1 MIWEVPIVH
10 NPMGSYDT
18 ESIFL
23 LRFELAHKGCSC
35 FIDILV
41 LSSGVYEE
49 WEGSYEEKEEE

>member
-1 MIWEVPIVH
+1 
-10 NPMGSYDT
+10 MGSYDT